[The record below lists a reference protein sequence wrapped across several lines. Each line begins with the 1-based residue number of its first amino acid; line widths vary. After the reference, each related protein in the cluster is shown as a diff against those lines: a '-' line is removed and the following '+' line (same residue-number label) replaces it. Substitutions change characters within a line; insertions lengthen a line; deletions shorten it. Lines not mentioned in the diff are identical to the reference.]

1 MAIDQK
7 SSQSHLNSHTS
18 LTPKTPFLL
27 KIISKITKMIV
38 VMTAIDDNGEC
49 CEAWLGNKSLL

>member
-1 MAIDQK
+1 MMLKVFEQCEEDNGKVDDFFQWNK
-7 SSQSHLNSHTS
+7 
-18 LTPKTPFLL
+18 L

-38 VMTAIDDNGEC
+38 VMPAIDDNGEC